1 MRNLSVVAIL
11 SRHFC
16 CMFQPAGADPHVLR
30 QGQSPRR
37 PPASPRVPR
46 LLLRPH
52 PFTQSPWSPGAQTP
66 QMWGQDPA
74 TGTSEEVPRQRR

>member
-11 SRHFC
+11 LGISAAC
-16 CMFQPAGADPHVLR
+16 SNQPAPPA
-30 QGQSPRR
+30 R
-37 PPASPRVPR
+37 PPTGTEPKAATSVSASPTASTA
-46 LLLRPH
+46 PH